1 MNKVIGGFI
10 LKWSKLRH
18 IFQFKPH
25 DVSTTAGKSHER
37 YRRILLTGGS
47 TFIVKMFTAIINLIT
62 VPLTV
67 NYLGAERYGLW
78 MAISSVMALMSFAD
92 LGLGN
97 GLLNAVSKAHGRNNR
112 DEAKVAVS
120 STFYI
125 LAGISCLL
133 LIIFISIYPFIS
145 WKNIFNVTSPLAIKE
160 CGPTMRILVIIL
172 LINMPLG
179 IIERIQSGYQEGYR
193 FQVWLI
199 FGSVL
204 SFIGLINL
212 HLF

>member
-92 LGLGN
+92 FGLGN

-112 DEAKVAVS
+112 DEAQVAVS
-120 STFYI
+120 STFLYVSGDI
-125 LAGISCLL
+125 LF
-133 LIIFISIYPFIS
+133 IIYNFYFRLPVYFLE
-145 WKNIFNVTSPLAIKE
+145 KYF
-160 CGPTMRILVIIL
+160 
-172 LINMPLG
+172 
-179 IIERIQSGYQEGYR
+179 
-193 FQVWLI
+193 
-199 FGSVL
+199 
-204 SFIGLINL
+204 
-212 HLF
+212 